1 MKPPRNDATS
11 APDTSLTLP
20 GARLRLRSWRWK
32 SSALV
37 LIWRQMTCWS
47 PQNSGERWPSA
58 NQCRLHISAA
68 FTSFTAWLVSQF
80 APNVGELSNGNTS
93 LTVTAAGNAWIGKV
107 SPKQRLSCLRNNP
120 YCYIPAN
127 PASVLYLL
135 AAFGMSFSPPLNFS
149 SFPYWL
155 FICRLL
161 VLGCLA
167 YKTAVVR
174 GRLCVYGIRFAP
186 DRVALI
192 LCSNISLPLV

>member
-155 FICRLL
+155 FICRLYFL
-161 VLGCLA
+161 NEHQPPPKSIHSLTGLRR
-167 YKTAVVR
+167 TALHWYYVVTYR
-174 GRLCVYGIRFAP
+174 CP
-186 DRVALI
+186 
-192 LCSNISLPLV
+192 